1 MTFWQNCF
9 NYRFL
14 MLIITRNHLFT
25 FSVQSATHEELQQS
39 VSKPTLANFSFGAHQ
54 CDQIGQFFALWQQ
67 LFYANC
73 LQSKANFC
81 KGVKIIHFSSEIIFG
96 QLLQTFGDTCLVTLA
111 PIPHYLNVRSVP
123 LAVLPGRPHRREDP
137 VGVVKLAALQRQEH
151 RGEGLE
157 PDHVV
162 EDEGR
167 GGVMSAV
174 VERRNLKDV

>member
-1 MTFWQNCF
+1 MQNHIWAT
-9 NYRFL
+9 YKDIWRFVSGH
-14 MLIITRNHLFT
+14 TG
-25 FSVQSATHEELQQS
+25 TH
-39 VSKPTLANFSFGAHQ
+39 P
-54 CDQIGQFFALWQQ
+54 
-67 LFYANC
+67 
-73 LQSKANFC
+73 
-81 KGVKIIHFSSEIIFG
+81 
-96 QLLQTFGDTCLVTLA
+96 
-111 PIPHYLNVRSVP
+111 PHYLNVRSVP